1 MAARSAGGDG
11 IGFPSAAARTS
22 VSGADAAPEA
32 VPRAAAVP
40 RARTLVP
47 RLRGLRGL
55 RTLGG
60 FCGKT
65 QRDRGAAIL
74 EFTGFLPILLF
85 VAMAAIQLGLAG
97 YAASQAGTAAR
108 AAARTESLEPGSGA
122 ASGYA
127 SISGWMGGRTTIS
140 AGPAGAETV
149 SGTAVVGIPSVL
161 PGIGDF
167 GPITRT
173 VVMPSDGEEP

>member
-1 MAARSAGGDG
+1 M
-11 IGFPSAAARTS
+11 SAAAE
-22 VSGADAAPEA
+22 GAGVAAGVGGAMKAPA
-32 VPRAAAVP
+32 AGGPSTGARLRAPRALSLP
-40 RARTLVP
+40 RAP
-47 RLRGLRGL
+47 FSRLRALRAL
-55 RTLGG
+55 RALRSGPH
-60 FCGKT
+60 
-65 QRDRGAAIL
+65 RDRGAAIL
-74 EFTGFLPILLF
+74 EFAGFLPILLF

-127 SISGWMGGRTTIS
+127 SISGWIGGRTTIS
-140 AGPAGAETV
+140 AGPAGADTV

-173 VVMPSDGEEP
+173 VVMPNKGEEP